1 MSGYTM
7 QRETTYHLNES
18 FKALLASAFNNP
30 QQSEVFIKA
39 FEEVVNDR
47 ATTQAIRLDRL
58 KDEAIQEIRN
68 ELLTKDVFYTE
79 LKATKEVLQSELKA
93 IEAKLESEI
102 AKIKTEIANVRTE
115 LKQEIADVRTE
126 LKQEIAD
133 VRTKLETET
142 AKIRT
147 EIAEVKTNTIRWV
160 VGVGITATIVSITAN
175 FALISFLIDK
185 LMK

>member
-68 ELLTKDVFYTE
+68 ELLTKEVFQSE
-79 LKATKEVLQSELKA
+79 MKATKEVF
-93 IEAKLESEI
+93 EAKLEAEI
-102 AKIKTEIANVRTE
+102 AKVEKEIAGVKSDYRSLRQEMKFYAIGLGVLIIILQPKVFDFITTF
-115 LKQEIADVRTE
+115 LK
-126 LKQEIAD
+126 
-133 VRTKLETET
+133 
-142 AKIRT
+142 
-147 EIAEVKTNTIRWV
+147 
-160 VGVGITATIVSITAN
+160 
-175 FALISFLIDK
+175 
-185 LMK
+185 

>member
-115 LKQEIADVRTE
+115 LKQEIADVRT
-126 LKQEIAD
+126 
-133 VRTKLETET
+133 KLETET

>member
-18 FKALLASAFNNP
+18 FKALLASAFSNP

-68 ELLTKDVFYTE
+68 ELLTKEVFQSE
-79 LKATKEVLQSELKA
+79 MKATKEVF
-93 IEAKLESEI
+93 EAKLE
-102 AKIKTEIANVRTE
+102 AEIAN
-115 LKQEIADVRTE
+115 
-126 LKQEIAD
+126 
-133 VRTKLETET
+133 
-142 AKIRT
+142 AKVQGIY
-147 EIAEVKTNTIRWV
+147 WLLG
-160 VGVGITATIVSITAN
+160 VGVVTAITIISSTWVMMN
-175 FALISFLIDK
+175 FMLESLK
-185 LMK
+185 

>member
-68 ELLTKDVFYTE
+68 ELLTKEVFQSE
-79 LKATKEVLQSELKA
+79 MKATKEVF
-93 IEAKLESEI
+93 EAKLE
-102 AKIKTEIANVRTE
+102 AEIAN
-115 LKQEIADVRTE
+115 
-126 LKQEIAD
+126 
-133 VRTKLETET
+133 
-142 AKIRT
+142 AKVQGIY
-147 EIAEVKTNTIRWV
+147 WLLG
-160 VGVGITATIVSITAN
+160 VGVVTAITIISSTWVMMN
-175 FALISFLIDK
+175 FMLESLK
-185 LMK
+185 